1 LQEGKAMNIRKIL
14 WFTLGILL
22 IGLAYVGLV
31 VPGIPWSTPVVGAA
45 YCFAKSSERM
55 HNWLYS
61 HKLFGPFLINWQE
74 KRIFPLKLKYFM
86 LGSMS
91 VSLILLWFTTG
102 NVAAILWTGI
112 FMVLV
117 AIWAWRYP
125 SSEEEYQRRV
135 ENGKKIAWIK

>member
-1 LQEGKAMNIRKIL
+1 MNIRKIL

>member
-1 LQEGKAMNIRKIL
+1 MNIRKIL

-61 HKLFGPFLINWQE
+61 HKLFGLFLINWQE